1 MAKLLPSRPFKLTCG
16 HTHKGG
22 SQVATVVKNLPANA
36 GDETW
41 VRSLS
46 REDPS
51 EGGMATHPSI
61 LTWRIPW
68 TGDWQATVYRVPKS
82 QTQLKQLSTQIY
94 LLLICLFI
102 LYLLYETLIL
112 RVSGLIFLG
121 FQGILLDKGLVNL
134 SHKCQIVN
142 IWGFSR
148 RVFFVTAVQLAMV
161 FKPWQLENS
170 QRHDVHKWEWLLSNK
185 TC

>member
-68 TGDWQATVYRVPKS
+68 TGEPNSLHTVHGVPRVKYDLATKPPPM
-82 QTQLKQLSTQIY
+82 I
-94 LLLICLFI
+94 IMGLFP
-102 LYLLYETLIL
+102 LT
-112 RVSGLIFLG
+112 
-121 FQGILLDKGLVNL
+121 
-134 SHKCQIVN
+134 
-142 IWGFSR
+142 
-148 RVFFVTAVQLAMV
+148 
-161 FKPWQLENS
+161 
-170 QRHDVHKWEWLLSNK
+170 
-185 TC
+185 

>member
-82 QTQLKQLSTQIY
+82 YSLDGQRLPPPSSQERALMVGKRR
-94 LLLICLFI
+94 LIWDGKARAQWSSWSVCKVI
-102 LYLLYETLIL
+102 
-112 RVSGLIFLG
+112 R
-121 FQGILLDKGLVNL
+121 
-134 SHKCQIVN
+134 
-142 IWGFSR
+142 
-148 RVFFVTAVQLAMV
+148 
-161 FKPWQLENS
+161 
-170 QRHDVHKWEWLLSNK
+170 
-185 TC
+185 